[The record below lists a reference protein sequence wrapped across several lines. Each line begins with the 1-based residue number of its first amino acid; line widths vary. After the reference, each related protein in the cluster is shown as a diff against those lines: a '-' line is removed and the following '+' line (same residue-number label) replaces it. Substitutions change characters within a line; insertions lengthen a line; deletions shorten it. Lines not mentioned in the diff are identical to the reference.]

1 MDPLLILVAFIFGFA
16 VYRVGL
22 PPLVG
27 YLIAGFALQALGVQ
41 GGEKLETIADMGVML
56 LLFTI
61 GLKLKLKTLARPEI
75 WAGASIHMFITVLVF
90 GAAIFALGSAGIS
103 AFAGLDFKLS
113 LLVAFA
119 LSFSSTVFAVKVLEE
134 RGEMASLHGRVA
146 IGILI
151 MQDIFAVLFLTFSTG
166 KIPSPWALA
175 LVAGLI
181 AARPLLIAM
190 LNQVGH
196 RELVLLFSI
205 FLALGLGAAGFDF
218 VKLKPDLGAL
228 FMGILLAGHPKAEEM
243 SDALLSIKDLFL
255 VGFFLTIGL
264 AGAPTLQSFG
274 IASLLMVAVIFKV
287 VLFFVLLS
295 RFKLRARTSLLGT
308 LSLANYSEFGLLVA
322 AIGVKNGW
330 IGPEWLITIAIA
342 LSISFIVASPLN
354 TAAHTIYERW
364 SKRLN
369 PFDSK
374 TRHPDDQPLDPGDAE
389 IAVFGI
395 GRIGAAAY
403 DDMRDKYGEIVIGI
417 DFNSEVVEKQQQ
429 AGRNVTVGD
438 ASDID
443 FWDRAIAGGSGKIR
457 LVILTMPDHKANI
470 NAIEE
475 LAQRQFKGFIAAMA
489 MFDDEVEELK
499 QAGAHAAY
507 NIYAQAGFGFAE
519 HVNQAMGDEAE
530 DREQRTEDRGQ

>member
-1 MDPLLILVAFIFGFA
+1 MDPLLILIAFIFGFA

-27 YLIAGFALQALGVQ
+27 YLIAGFALQAIGVQ
-41 GGEKLETIADMGVML
+41 GGENLETIADMGVML

-75 WAGASIHMFITVLVF
+75 WAGASIHMLVTVMVF
-90 GAAIFALGSAGIS
+90 GAAIFALGLAGFS

-113 LLVAFA
+113 VLVAFA
-119 LSFSSTVFAVKVLEE
+119 LSFSSTVFAVKALED
-134 RGEMASLHGRVA
+134 RGEMSSLHGRVS

-151 MQDIFAVLFLTFSTG
+151 MQDIYAVLFLTFSTG
-166 KIPSPWALA
+166 KIPSPWAIV
-175 LVAGLI
+175 LVGGLI
-181 AARPLLIAM
+181 ASRPLLIAM
-190 LNQVGH
+190 LNRVGH
-196 RELVLLFSI
+196 RELLLLFSI

-228 FMGILLAGHPKAEEM
+228 FMGVLLAGHPKTEEM

-264 AGAPTLQSFG
+264 AGAPTLQSVG
-274 IASLLMVAVIFKV
+274 IAAVLTVAVIFKV
-287 VLFFVLLS
+287 GLFFLLLS
-295 RFKLRARTSLLGT
+295 RFKLRARTSLLAT

-322 AIGVKNGW
+322 AIGVRNNW

-354 TAAHTIYERW
+354 TAAHNIYERW
-364 SKRLN
+364 SKRLK
-369 PFDSK
+369 PFESK
-374 TRHPDDQPLDPGDAE
+374 TRHPKDQPLDPGNAE
-389 IAVFGI
+389 IAVFGL
-395 GRIGAAAY
+395 GRIGTAAY
-403 DDMRDKYGEIVIGI
+403 DDMREKYGEIVVGI
-417 DFNSEVVEKQQQ
+417 DFNFEVVDKHRQ
-429 AGRNVTVGD
+429 ANRKVIVGD
-438 ASDID
+438 AADID
-443 FWDRAIAGGSGKIR
+443 FWDRATAGDHQKIR
-457 LVILTMPDHKANI
+457 MVILAMPDHNANM

-475 LAQRQFKGFIAAMA
+475 LTQRQFKGLIAAMA

-519 HVNQAMGDEAE
+519 HVCQILGRC
-530 DREQRTEDRGQ
+530 DR

>member
-1 MDPLLILVAFIFGFA
+1 MDPLLILIAFVFGFA

-27 YLIAGFALQALGVQ
+27 YLIAGFVLQAIGIQ
-41 GGEKLETIADMGVML
+41 GGENLETIADMGVML

-61 GLKLKLKTLARPEI
+61 GLKLKIKTLAHPEI
-75 WAGASIHMFITVLVF
+75 WAGASIHMLVTVIVF
-90 GAAIFALGSAGIS
+90 GAAIFALGMAGFS

-119 LSFSSTVFAVKVLEE
+119 LSFSSTVFAVKALED
-134 RGEMASLHGRVA
+134 RGEMASLHGRVS

-151 MQDIFAVLFLTFSTG
+151 IQDIFAVLFLTFSTG
-166 KIPSPWALA
+166 KIPSPWAIA
-175 LVAGLI
+175 LVGGLV

-190 LNQVGH
+190 LNRVGH
-196 RELVLLFSI
+196 RELLLLFSI

-228 FMGILLAGHPKAEEM
+228 FMGILIAGHPKAEEM

-264 AGAPTLQSFG
+264 AGAPTPQSFG
-274 IASLLMVAVIFKV
+274 IAALLTVAVVFKV
-287 VLFFVLLS
+287 GLFFLLLS
-295 RFKLRARTSLLGT
+295 RFKLRARTSLLAT

-322 AIGVKNGW
+322 TIGVKNGW

-342 LSISFIVASPLN
+342 LSISFILASPLN
-354 TAAHTIYERW
+354 SAAHRLYEHW
-364 SKRLN
+364 AKRLK
-369 PFDSK
+369 PFETKS
-374 TRHPDDQPLDPGDAE
+374 RHPDDQPLEPGDAE

-395 GRIGAAAY
+395 GRVGTAAY
-403 DDMRDKYGEIVIGI
+403 DDMRQRYGEIVIGV
-417 DFNSEVVEKQQQ
+417 DFDYEVVEKHRR
-429 AGRNVTVGD
+429 AGRNVIAGD
-438 ASDID
+438 ATDID
-443 FWDRAIAGGSGKIR
+443 FWERGMTGSRGKIR
-457 LVILTMPDHKANI
+457 MVILSMPKHNANM
-470 NAIEE
+470 NALNE
-475 LAQRQFKGFIAAMA
+475 LTQRQFKGQIAAMA

-499 QAGAHAAY
+499 QAGAQAAY

-519 HVNQAMGDEAE
+519 HICQAMGD
-530 DREQRTEDRGQ
+530 DFQIDGD

>member
-1 MDPLLILVAFIFGFA
+1 MDPLLILIAFVFGFA
-16 VYRVGL
+16 VYRLGL

-27 YLIAGFALQALGVQ
+27 YLIAGFVLQAIGIQ
-41 GGEKLETIADMGVML
+41 GGENLDTIADMGVML

-61 GLKLKLKTLARPEI
+61 GLKLKLKTLARHEI
-75 WAGASIHMFITVLVF
+75 WAGASIHMFFTVLVF
-90 GAAIFALGSAGIS
+90 GAAISALGFTGFS
-103 AFAGLDFKLS
+103 AFAGLDFKMS

-119 LSFSSTVFAVKVLEE
+119 LSFSSTVFAVKALED
-134 RGEMASLHGRVA
+134 RGEMASLHGRVS

-166 KIPSPWALA
+166 KIPSPWAIA
-175 LVAGLI
+175 LVGGLI

-196 RELVLLFSI
+196 RELLLLCSI

-228 FMGILLAGHPKAEEM
+228 FMGILIAGHPKAEEM
-243 SDALLSIKDLFL
+243 SKALLSIKDLFL

-274 IASLLMVAVIFKV
+274 IASLLTVAIIFKV
-287 VLFFVLLS
+287 VLFFLLLS
-295 RFKLRARTSLLGT
+295 RFKLRARTSLLTT

-342 LSISFIVASPLN
+342 MSISFIVASPLN
-354 TAAHTIYERW
+354 TAAHRIYERW
-364 SKRLN
+364 SKRLK
-369 PFDSK
+369 PFEAG
-374 TRHPDDQPLDPGDAE
+374 TRHPDDQPLDTGYAE

-395 GRIGAAAY
+395 GRIGIAAY
-403 DDMRDKYGEIVIGI
+403 DDMREKYGEIVIGI
-417 DFNSEVVEKQQQ
+417 DFNFEVVEKHRQT
-429 AGRNVTVGD
+429 GRNVIVGD
-438 ASDID
+438 ATDID
-443 FWDRAIAGGSGKIR
+443 FWARVTSGSREKLRMVILAMPEHNANMNALEELTRMQFPGKI
-457 LVILTMPDHKANI
+457 
-470 NAIEE
+470 
-475 LAQRQFKGFIAAMA
+475 AATA
-489 MFDDEVEELK
+489 KYDDEVEELK
-499 QAGAHAAY
+499 QAGAHPAY

-519 HVNQAMGDEAE
+519 HVCQALE
-530 DREQRTEDRGQ
+530 DTGESIADKTEDIGA

>member
-27 YLIAGFALQALGVQ
+27 YLIAGFVLQALGIQ
-41 GGEKLETIADMGVML
+41 GGENLETIADMGVML

-75 WAGASIHMFITVLVF
+75 WAGASIHMLVTVMVF
-90 GAAIFALGSAGIS
+90 GAVIFALSMAGF
-103 AFAGLDFKLS
+103 AGFAGLDFKLS

-119 LSFSSTVFAVKVLEE
+119 LSFSSTVFAVKTLED
-134 RGEMASLHGRVA
+134 RGEMASLHGRVS

-175 LVAGLI
+175 LVGGLI

-190 LNQVGH
+190 LNRVGH

-228 FMGILLAGHPKAEEM
+228 FMGILLAGHPKTEEM
-243 SDALLSIKDLFL
+243 SKALLSIKDLFL

-274 IASLLMVAVIFKV
+274 IAALMTVAVVFKV
-287 VLFFVLLS
+287 ALFFLLLS
-295 RFKLRARTSLLGT
+295 RFKLRARTTSLAT

-322 AIGVKNGW
+322 TIGVRNNW

-342 LSISFIVASPLN
+342 LSISFILASPLN
-354 TAAHTIYERW
+354 SAAHRLYERW
-364 SKRLN
+364 SKHLQ
-369 PFDSK
+369 PFETKS
-374 TRHPDDQPLDPGDAE
+374 RHPDDQPLDPDDAE

-403 DDMRDKYGEIVIGI
+403 DDMRERYGEIVIGI
-417 DFNSEVVEKQQQ
+417 DFNSEVVEKHRQ
-429 AGRNVTVGD
+429 AGRNVIVGD

-443 FWDRAIAGGSGKIR
+443 FWDRAIASGTGKIR
-457 LVILTMPDHKANI
+457 LVILAMPDHNANL

-475 LAQRQFKGFIAAMA
+475 LTQRQFKGRIAAMA

-507 NIYAQAGFGFAE
+507 DIYAQAGFGFAE
-519 HVNQAMGDEAE
+519 HVSQALGDE
-530 DREQRTEDRGQ
+530 TEVR

>member
-1 MDPLLILVAFIFGFA
+1 MDPLLILIAFVFGFA
-16 VYRVGL
+16 AYRVGL

-27 YLIAGFALQALGVQ
+27 YLIAGFVLQAMGIQ
-41 GGEKLETIADMGVML
+41 GGENLETIADMGVML

-75 WAGASIHMFITVLVF
+75 WAGASTHMLVTVIVF
-90 GAAIFALGSAGIS
+90 GTAVFALGSAGFP

-119 LSFSSTVFAVKVLEE
+119 LSFSSTVFAVKALED
-134 RGEMASLHGRVA
+134 RGEMASLHGRVS

-166 KIPSPWALA
+166 KIPSPWAIA
-175 LVAGLI
+175 LVGGLI

-190 LNQVGH
+190 LNRVGH
-196 RELVLLFSI
+196 RELLLLFSI
-205 FLALGLGAAGFDF
+205 FLALGLGATGFDF
-218 VKLKPDLGAL
+218 VRLKPDLGAL
-228 FMGILLAGHPKAEEM
+228 FMGILIAGHPKAEEM
-243 SDALLSIKDLFL
+243 SNTLLSIKDLFL

-264 AGAPTLQSFG
+264 AGAPTLQAFG
-274 IASLLMVAVIFKV
+274 LAALLTVAVVFKV
-287 VLFFVLLS
+287 GLFFLLLS
-295 RFKLRARTSLLGT
+295 RFKLRARTSLLST

-354 TAAHTIYERW
+354 TAAHRIYERW
-364 SKRLN
+364 SKRLK
-369 PFDSK
+369 PFESG
-374 TRHPDDQPLDPGDAE
+374 TRHPDDQPLDTGDAE

-395 GRIGAAAY
+395 GRIGIATY
-403 DDMRDKYGEIVIGI
+403 DDMREKYGEIVIGI
-417 DFNSEVVEKQQQ
+417 DFNSEVVEKHRQT
-429 AGRNVTVGD
+429 GRNVIVGD
-438 ASDID
+438 ATDID
-443 FWDRAIAGGSGKIR
+443 FWERVTSGSREKLRMVILAMPEHNANMNALEELTRMQFPGKI
-457 LVILTMPDHKANI
+457 
-470 NAIEE
+470 
-475 LAQRQFKGFIAAMA
+475 AATA
-489 MFDDEVEELK
+489 KYDDEVEELK

-519 HVNQAMGDEAE
+519 HVCQAMENAD
-530 DREQRTEDRGQ
+530 DRDP

>member
-1 MDPLLILVAFIFGFA
+1 MDPLLILIAFIFGFA

-41 GGEKLETIADMGVML
+41 GGENLETVADMGVML

-75 WAGASIHMFITVLVF
+75 WAGASLHMLVTVMVF
-90 GAAIFALGSAGIS
+90 GAAIFALGLAGFS

-113 LLVAFA
+113 VLVAFA
-119 LSFSSTVFAVKVLEE
+119 LSFSSTVFAVKALED
-134 RGEMASLHGRVA
+134 RGEMSSLHGRVS

-166 KIPSPWALA
+166 KIPSPWAIV
-175 LVAGLI
+175 LVGGLI
-181 AARPLLIAM
+181 ASRPLLIAM
-190 LNQVGH
+190 LNRVGH
-196 RELVLLFSI
+196 RELLLLFSI

-228 FMGILLAGHPKAEEM
+228 FMGVLLAGHPKTEEM

-264 AGAPTLQSFG
+264 AGAPTFQSLG
-274 IASLLMVAVIFKV
+274 IAVILTVAVIFKV
-287 VLFFVLLS
+287 GLFFILLS
-295 RFKLRARTSLLGT
+295 RFKLRARTSVLAT

-322 AIGVKNGW
+322 AIGVRNNW
-330 IGPEWLITIAIA
+330 IGPEWLVTIAIA

-354 TAAHTIYERW
+354 TAAHRIYERW
-364 SKRLN
+364 SKRLQ
-369 PFDSK
+369 PFESK

-395 GRIGAAAY
+395 GRIGAAVY
-403 DDMRDKYGEIVIGI
+403 DDMRERYGEIVIGI
-417 DFNSEVVEKQQQ
+417 DFNSEVAEKQRQI
-429 AGRNVTVGD
+429 GRNVIVGD
-438 ASDID
+438 ASDMD
-443 FWDRAIAGGSGKIR
+443 FWERAIAGSRQKIR
-457 LVILTMPDHKANI
+457 VVILAMPEHKANM
-470 NAIEE
+470 NALKE
-475 LAQRQFKGFIAAMA
+475 LTRIQFPGTIAAA
-489 MFDDEVEELK
+489 AKYDDEVDELR
-499 QAGAHAAY
+499 QAGAQAAY

-519 HVNQAMGDEAE
+519 HVYRSLE
-530 DREQRTEDRGQ
+530 DATEDPPSP

>member
-1 MDPLLILVAFIFGFA
+1 MDPLLILIAFVFGFA

-27 YLIAGFALQALGVQ
+27 YLIAGFVLQALGIQ
-41 GGEKLETIADMGVML
+41 GGENLETIADMGVML

-75 WAGASIHMFITVLVF
+75 WAGASIHMFVTVLVF
-90 GAAIFALGSAGIS
+90 GAAIFALGLTGFS

-119 LSFSSTVFAVKVLEE
+119 LSFSSTVFAVKALED
-134 RGEMASLHGRVA
+134 RGEMASLHGRVS

-166 KIPSPWALA
+166 NIPSPWAIA
-175 LVAGLI
+175 LVGGLI

-190 LNQVGH
+190 LNRVGH
-196 RELVLLFSI
+196 RELLLLFSI

-228 FMGILLAGHPKAEEM
+228 FMGILIAGHPKAEEM
-243 SDALLSIKDLFL
+243 SKALLSIKDLFL

-264 AGAPTLQSFG
+264 ADAPTLQSFG
-274 IASLLMVAVIFKV
+274 IAALLTVAIIFKV
-287 VLFFVLLS
+287 VLFFLLLS
-295 RFKLRARTSLLGT
+295 RFKLRARTSVLAT

-330 IGPEWLITIAIA
+330 IGPDWLITIAIA
-342 LSISFIVASPLN
+342 LSISFIAASPLN
-354 TAAHTIYERW
+354 AAAHSIYERW
-364 SKRLN
+364 SKRLK
-369 PFDSK
+369 PFETKS
-374 TRHPDDQPLDPGDAE
+374 RHPDDQPLDAGDAE

-403 DDMRDKYGEIVIGI
+403 DDLRDKFGEIVIGI
-417 DFNSEVVEKQQQ
+417 DFDSEVVEKHQQ
-429 AGRNVTVGD
+429 AGRNVVVGD
-438 ASDID
+438 AADLD
-443 FWDRAIAGGSGKIR
+443 FWERAAVGGDDKIR
-457 LVILTMPDHKANI
+457 IVILAMPDHKANM
-470 NAIEE
+470 NALNE
-475 LAQRQFKGFIAAMA
+475 LTQRQFEGQIAAMA
-489 MFDDEVEELK
+489 MYDDEVEELK

-519 HVNQAMGDEAE
+519 HVCQAIE
-530 DREQRTEDRGQ
+530 DAGESIADKTEDRGA

>member
-1 MDPLLILVAFIFGFA
+1 MDPLLILIAFIFGFA

-41 GGEKLETIADMGVML
+41 GGENLEAIADMGVML

-75 WAGASIHMFITVLVF
+75 WAGASLHMLVTVVVF
-90 GAAIFALGSAGIS
+90 GVTIFALGLAGFS

-119 LSFSSTVFAVKVLEE
+119 LSFSSTVFAVKALED
-134 RGEMASLHGRVA
+134 RGEMGSLHGRVS

-151 MQDIFAVLFLTFSTG
+151 IQDIFAVLFLTFSTG
-166 KIPSPWALA
+166 KIPSPWAIA
-175 LVAGLI
+175 LVGGLI

-190 LNQVGH
+190 LNRVGH
-196 RELVLLFSI
+196 RELLLLFSI

-228 FMGILLAGHPKAEEM
+228 FMGILLAGHPKTEEV

-264 AGAPTLQSFG
+264 SGAPTLQSFG
-274 IASLLMVAVIFKV
+274 IAAILTVAVVFKV
-287 VLFFVLLS
+287 GLFFLLLS
-295 RFKLRARTSLLGT
+295 RFKLRARTSLLAS
-308 LSLANYSEFGLLVA
+308 LSLANYSEFGLLVG

-330 IGPEWLITIAIA
+330 IGPEWLVTIAIA

-354 TAAHTIYERW
+354 TAAHRIYERW
-364 SKRLN
+364 SKHLK
-369 PFDSK
+369 PFEST
-374 TRHPDDQPLDPGDAE
+374 TRHPNDQPLDTGNAE
-389 IAVFGI
+389 IAVFGL
-395 GRIGAAAY
+395 GRIGTAAY
-403 DDMRDKYGEIVIGI
+403 DDMREKYGDIVVGI
-417 DFNSEVVEKQQQ
+417 DFNFEAVEKHRQ
-429 AGRNVTVGD
+429 ANRKVIVGD
-438 ASDID
+438 ATDID
-443 FWDRAIAGGSGKIR
+443 FWERAIASHREKIR
-457 LVILTMPDHKANI
+457 MVILAMPDHKANLY
-470 NAIEE
+470 AIEE
-475 LAQRQFKGFIAAMA
+475 LTQRQFKGQIAAMA

-507 NIYAQAGFGFAE
+507 NIYTQAGFGFAE
-519 HVNQAMGDEAE
+519 HVCQILGRC
-530 DREQRTEDRGQ
+530 DR

>member
-1 MDPLLILVAFIFGFA
+1 MDPLLILIAFIFGFA
-16 VYRVGL
+16 VYRLGL

-27 YLIAGFALQALGVQ
+27 YLIAGFVLQALGVQ
-41 GGEKLETIADMGVML
+41 GGEELENIADMGVML

-75 WAGASIHMFITVLVF
+75 WAGASIHMFVTVLVF
-90 GAAIFALGSAGIS
+90 GAAIFALSSAGFS
-103 AFAGLDFKLS
+103 AFSGLDFKLS
-113 LLVAFA
+113 MLLAFA

-134 RGEMASLHGRVA
+134 RGEMASLHGRVS

-175 LVAGLI
+175 LVGGLI

-190 LNQVGH
+190 LNRVGH

-228 FMGILLAGHPKAEEM
+228 FMGILLAGHPKTEEM
-243 SDALLSIKDLFL
+243 SNALLSIKDLFL

-274 IASLLMVAVIFKV
+274 IAALLTVAVIFKV
-287 VLFFVLLS
+287 VLFFLLLS

-322 AIGVKNGW
+322 AISVRNGW

-354 TAAHTIYERW
+354 TAAHSIYERW
-364 SKRLN
+364 SRRLK
-369 PFDSK
+369 PFDSA
-374 TRHPDDQPLDPGDAE
+374 TRHPDDQLLDPGDAE

-403 DDMRDKYGEIVIGI
+403 DDMREKYGEIVIGI

-429 AGRNVTVGD
+429 AGRYVIAGD

-443 FWDRAIAGGSGKIR
+443 FWDRALGGGRGKIR
-457 LVILTMPDHKANI
+457 LVILAMPDHKANI

-475 LAQRQFKGFIAAMA
+475 LTQRQFKGLIAAMA

-519 HVNQAMGDEAE
+519 HVCQALGDEAE
-530 DREQRTEDRGQ
+530 DREQMTEDG

>member
-1 MDPLLILVAFIFGFA
+1 MDPLLILIAFVFGFA

-27 YLIAGFALQALGVQ
+27 YLIAGFVLQALGIQ
-41 GGEKLETIADMGVML
+41 GGENLETVADIGVML

-75 WAGASIHMFITVLVF
+75 WAGASIHMLITVLVF
-90 GAAIFALGSAGIS
+90 GVAIFGVGLAGFS
-103 AFAGLDFKLS
+103 AFAGLDLKLS

-119 LSFSSTVFAVKVLEE
+119 LSFSSTVFAVKALED
-134 RGEMASLHGRVA
+134 RGEMASLHGRVS

-175 LVAGLI
+175 LVGGLI

-190 LNQVGH
+190 LNRVGH
-196 RELVLLFSI
+196 RELLLLFSI

-218 VKLKPDLGAL
+218 VRLKPDLGAL
-228 FMGILLAGHPKAEEM
+228 FLGVLIAGHPKAEEM

-264 AGAPTLQSFG
+264 GGAPTLQS
-274 IASLLMVAVIFKV
+274 IAIAGFLAMVVALKV
-287 VLFFVLLS
+287 VLFFFLLS
-295 RFKLRARTSLLGT
+295 RFKLRVRTSLLAA

-322 AIGVKNGW
+322 SIGVKNSW

-354 TAAHTIYERW
+354 TAAHQIYERW
-364 SKRLN
+364 SRRLK
-369 PFDSK
+369 PFETKS
-374 TRHPDDQPLDPGDAE
+374 RHPDDQPLDIGNAE

-395 GRIGAAAY
+395 GRIGTAAY
-403 DDMRDKYGEIVIGI
+403 EDMREKFGEIVVGI
-417 DFNSEVVEKQQQ
+417 DFNYEVVAEHRQ
-429 AGRNVTVGD
+429 AGRNVIVGD
-438 ASDID
+438 AADID
-443 FWDRAIAGGSGKIR
+443 FWDRATAAGGDKIR
-457 LVILTMPDHKANI
+457 IVILAMPDHRANM

-475 LAQRQFKGFIAAMA
+475 LAQRQFEGRIAAMA

-507 NIYAQAGFGFAE
+507 NIYAEAGFGFAE
-519 HVNQAMGDEAE
+519 HICQTLENECQMEGY
-530 DREQRTEDRGQ
+530 RENGG